1 MKTNKS
7 LPNGCIDD
15 NNVAYTTKI
24 EGYTTSMSD
33 MKELYAIVSKR
44 DTAKL
49 IDDPPDNG
57 SMLTYSIH
65 QGRDA
70 SHQQTIS
77 KYRKRKNIHIRKS
90 YISGE

>member
-24 EGYTTSMSD
+24 EGYTTSMSY

-44 DTAKL
+44 LTFT
-49 IDDPPDNG
+49 DPSPK
-57 SMLTYSIH
+57 SLYSIT
-65 QGRDA
+65 QIA
-70 SHQQTIS
+70 
-77 KYRKRKNIHIRKS
+77 
-90 YISGE
+90 